1 MRGAWDTE
9 IVTISVNGDVAPPM
23 KASLAVDVV
32 SDIVCPWCFIGKR
45 KLERALAEL
54 DGSEPSL
61 DVKVR
66 WHPFQLNPDLPTD
79 GIPRT
84 SYVEQKFG
92 GAGRAAGVYARVTS
106 AGEAV
111 GIPFRFDRIE
121 RQPNTFDGH
130 RLIAWAQQ
138 QGDATALVERFFSAF
153 FLEGRRIGDRD
164 ELARLAAEC
173 GWSHRDAHAMLES
186 DAMREV
192 VENESREA
200 IEVGIQGVPL
210 FIFNGSVAVS
220 GAQDPATLRKAMAA
234 ARRAP

>member
-1 MRGAWDTE
+1 ME
-9 IVTISVNGDVAPPM
+9 N
-23 KASLAVDVV
+23 SLTVDVV

-45 KLERALAEL
+45 KLEVALAEL
-54 DGSEPSL
+54 DNSEPSL
-61 DVKVR
+61 GVKVR
-66 WHPFQLNPDLPTD
+66 WHPFQLNPDLPSE
-79 GIPRT
+79 GMSRA

-92 GAGRAAGVYARVTS
+92 GSTRAIEVYARVAS
-106 AGEAV
+106 AGETV

-138 QGDATALVERFFSAF
+138 QGDATALVERLFSAF

-173 GWSHRDAHAMLES
+173 GWSEQDTRTMLES
-186 DAMREV
+186 DAMREE

-200 IEVGIQGVPL
+200 LDVGIQGVPF
-210 FIFNGSVAVS
+210 FIFNGRIAVS
-220 GAQDPATLRKAMAA
+220 GAQDPVTLLEAMAA
-234 ARRAP
+234 ARRDT

>member
-1 MRGAWDTE
+1 
-9 IVTISVNGDVAPPM
+9 M

-61 DVKVR
+61 GVEVR

-79 GIPRT
+79 GIPRAR
-84 SYVEQKFG
+84 YVEQKFG
-92 GAGRAAGVYARVTS
+92 GAGRAAEVYARVTS

-138 QGDATALVERFFSAF
+138 QGDATALVERLFSAF

-164 ELARLAAEC
+164 ELARLADEC
-173 GWSHRDAHAMLES
+173 GWSHRNARTMLDS
-186 DAMREV
+186 DRMHEA
-192 VENESREA
+192 VEKESREA
-200 IEVGIQGVPL
+200 LDVGIQGVPL
-210 FIFNGSVAVS
+210 FIFNGSIAVS
-220 GAQDPATLRKAMAA
+220 GAQDPATLLEAMAA
-234 ARRAP
+234 ARRDPAMRS

>member
-1 MRGAWDTE
+1 MRE
-9 IVTISVNGDVAPPM
+9 SVKRQDST
-23 KASLAVDVV
+23 SLVIDVV

-45 KLERALAEL
+45 KLEAALAEL
-54 DGSEPSL
+54 GKSDPSL
-61 DVKVR
+61 GVEVR
-66 WHPFQLNPDLPTD
+66 WHPFQLNPDLPSE
-79 GIPRT
+79 GMSRA

-92 GAGRAAGVYARVTS
+92 GSARASAVYARVTS

-138 QGDATALVERFFSAF
+138 RGDATALVERLFGAF
-153 FLEGRRIGDRD
+153 FLDGRRVGERD

-173 GWSHRDAHAMLES
+173 GFADQDARTMLES
-186 DAMREV
+186 GAMREE

-200 IEVGIQGVPL
+200 LDVGIQGVPF
-210 FIFNGSVAVS
+210 FIFNGRIAIS
-220 GAQDPATLRKAMAA
+220 GAQDPATLLEAIAA
-234 ARRAP
+234 ARRDTQGAAIE